1 MDYGSGSFSPKP
13 IMPGYTGHSS
23 SFRASNGISSG
34 QELVKSEKQQNETIV
49 KSWVLYTSCTPV
61 SSDMTKVKSMW
72 GWMRERNPPP
82 QRDMAEEK
90 FPLREENRLKPS
102 SPCWYFQ
109 KHQRCS
115 CSFVG
120 MCWIEC
126 TACSSQTCLS
136 PVCLSL
142 PFHWREIFSWIP
154 S

>member
-1 MDYGSGSFSPKP
+1 MMDYGSGSFSPKP

-49 KSWVLYTSCTPV
+49 KSWVLYTSQLGYDQSKEHV
-61 SSDMTKVKSMW
+61 
-72 GWMRERNPPP
+72 RLNE
-82 QRDMAEEK
+82 RDMAEEK

-102 SPCWYFQ
+102 SPSWYFQ